1 MKIIDFETHF
11 FTEEFLNYMRI
22 RKDPPNFET
31 ANVAGQIEERM
42 RVAPGLWAPRGK
54 YLQPLLDLGE
64 GRIAQMDAAG
74 VSVQVLSLSG
84 PGCELFEAS
93 DGTVQARK
101 ANDHLAEAIRRHP
114 DRFWGFAALAPQDP
128 KGAAQ
133 ELERTVRELGF
144 KGANINSHVRGG
156 EYLDDEKY
164 WVIFEKAVALGVPIY
179 LHPRIPSPQMLK
191 PYADYGYAMAG
202 ATLGF
207 GAETLL
213 HAVRLILSGVFDR
226 FPTLKIIL
234 GHLGEALP
242 FWMNRLDRQRV
253 LHGIKLKIQKKPSEY
268 IKNNF
273 MVTFSGMF
281 FTPAFLCV
289 YLALGAENILFAS
302 DYPLEP
308 LKDATDFM
316 EKLPI
321 CDEDKRKICE
331 GNALTLLKISR

>member
-11 FTEEFLNYMRI
+11 FTEEFVNYMRS
-22 RKDPPNFET
+22 RKEPPNFET
-31 ANVAGQIEERM
+31 GNIGGQIEERM
-42 RVAPGLWAPRGK
+42 RVAPGLWAPRSK
-54 YLQPLLDLGE
+54 YLQPLFDMGE

-74 VSVQVLSLSG
+74 VSVQVLSLAG
-84 PGCELFEAS
+84 PGCELFEVP
-93 DGTVQARK
+93 DGTDQARK
-101 ANDHLAEAIRRHP
+101 SNDRLAEVIRKNP
-114 DRFWGFAALAPQDP
+114 DRFLGFAALAPQDP
-128 KGAAQ
+128 KGAAR
-133 ELERTVRELGF
+133 ELERTIKGLGF

-164 WVIFEKAVALGVPIY
+164 WVIFEKATALDVPIY

-191 PYADYGYAMAG
+191 PYADYGYSLAG

-226 FPTLKIIL
+226 YPTLKIIL

-242 FWMNRLDRQRV
+242 FWMNRLDRQSI
-253 LHGIKLKIQKKPSEY
+253 LHGIKLKLQRKPSEY

-281 FTPAFLCV
+281 FTPAFMCV
-289 YLALGAENILFAS
+289 YLGLGAENILFAS

-308 LKDATDFM
+308 LKDATEFI
-316 EKLPI
+316 EKLPV
-321 CDEDKRKICE
+321 CDNDKRRICY
-331 GNALTLLKISR
+331 GNAQTLLKLT